1 MDDRVLRE
9 LGDELMRLTRRR
21 TQAYPGSQLDTSAF
35 RLLWLLT
42 EGPPRTQ
49 RELADELQLDPST
62 VTRQVSAAI
71 SHGLVERYAE
81 PGSHRPAAA
90 AHRGRAGR
98 RTSRTR
104 GSAPK
109 VYQAVLDELGA
120 SRSVALVAELRE
132 LNDGLDRA
140 HSRLRPGD
148 APAAV
153 GARSLRGTKAAIATP
168 ANVARRPGSRS

>member
-81 PGSHRPAAA
+81 PDSTARLLRPTE
-90 AHRGRAGR
+90 AGR
-98 RTSRTR
+98 T
-104 GSAPK
+104 AY
-109 VYQAVLDELGA
+109 VQD
-120 SRSVALVAELRE
+120 AE
-132 LNDGLDRA
+132 
-140 HSRLRPGD
+140 
-148 APAAV
+148 
-153 GARSLRGTKAAIATP
+153 RSLAFLQLNSCR
-168 ANVARRPGSRS
+168 

>member
-21 TQAYPGSQLDTSAF
+21 TQAYPGSRLDTSAF

-42 EGPPRTQ
+42 EGQPRTQ

-71 SHGLVERYAE
+71 SHGLVERFAE
-81 PGSHRPAAA
+81 PGASARLLRPTEA
-90 AHRGRAGR
+90 GRAAYLQDAELR
-98 RTSRTR
+98 
-104 GSAPK
+104 AK
-109 VYQAVLDELGA
+109 VYQDVLDELGA
-120 SRSVALVAELRE
+120 SRSAALVAELRE

-140 HSRLRPGD
+140 HSRLRPESA
-148 APAAV
+148 AP
-153 GARSLRGTKAAIATP
+153 
-168 ANVARRPGSRS
+168 